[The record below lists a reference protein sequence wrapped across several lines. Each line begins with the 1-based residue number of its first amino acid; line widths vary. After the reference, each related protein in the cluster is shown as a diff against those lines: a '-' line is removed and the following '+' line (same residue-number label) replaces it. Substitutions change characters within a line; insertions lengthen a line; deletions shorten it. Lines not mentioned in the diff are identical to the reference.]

1 MAAKFA
7 LFAKNLLNSI
17 NIVFSSI
24 AICLLKDNPYIRPPS
39 NPYEHSI
46 ESNGYNCNTIEIENN
61 FV

>member
-7 LFAKNLLNSI
+7 LFAKHLLNSI

-24 AICLLKDNPYIRPPS
+24 AICLLKDNPYIGPPL
-39 NPYEHSI
+39 NPYI
-46 ESNGYNCNTIEIENN
+46 ESNGYNSDTIEIENN